1 MRDSAYELEEMQAL
15 PPIGGGSVFDSLE
28 YTKPAVR
35 LPLTLIEAYRDTIA
49 RRGYVQDESQYAAV
63 QRMQHTYEQWVA
75 FKTLYDSTFKK
86 LVIRP
91 TLPRG
96 IYLWGGVGTGKSL
109 LMDLFYLTVRL
120 NRKRRVHFHH
130 FMRDVHREMDTLKG
144 QSDPLEEVSI
154 RIAKRY
160 RLICFDEFHVND
172 IADAMILGRLLE
184 GTMSRGVVY
193 CMTSNY
199 HPEELYANGLQR
211 ERFLPTIALIKE
223 RLDIVHVDSGID
235 YRRRTMEQLQ
245 VYHTPINADTDA
257 ALLATFKRVA
267 EAEEENQ
274 PLDVEGRV
282 IPYVRRAGSVVWFK
296 FDALCGGP
304 RSQLDYLDLAKRFH
318 TIIVSHVPRMT
329 EDDVDKARRFTLL
342 VDVLYESKVKLIVSA
357 EVPANALYVKG
368 PLSHEFARTVSRL
381 HEMES
386 AEYLAEQ
393 RSTAVFDAKTEIAS
407 QPV

>member
-1 MRDSAYELEEMQAL
+1 MRDSAYELEQMEAL

-35 LPLTLIEAYRDTIA
+35 LPLTFMEAYRDMLE
-49 RRGYVQDESQYAAV
+49 RRGYAQDESQYAAV
-63 QRMQHTYEQWVA
+63 QRMQRTYEQWEA
-75 FKTLYDSTFKK
+75 FKVLYDSTFKK
-86 LVIRP
+86 LVQRP

-144 QSDPLEEVSI
+144 QADPLEEVSV

-211 ERFLPTIALIKE
+211 ERFLPTIALIKSN
-223 RLDIVHVDSGID
+223 LDIVHVDSGID
-235 YRRRTMEQLQ
+235 YRRRTMEQIKT
-245 VYHTPINADTDA
+245 YYTPLTPENDA
-257 ALLATFKRVA
+257 ALLETFERVA
-267 EAEEENQ
+267 GAAEETQ
-274 PLDVEGRV
+274 PLDVEGRI
-282 IPYVRRAGSVVWFK
+282 IPYVRRAGSVVWFE
-296 FDALCGGP
+296 FRDLCGGP

-318 TIIVSHVPRMT
+318 TIIVSNVPRMS
-329 EDDVDKARRFTLL
+329 EDDVDEARRFTLL
-342 VDVLYESKVKLIVSA
+342 VDVLYDSKVKLIVSA
-357 EVPANALYVKG
+357 EVPANELYVKG

-386 AEYLAEQ
+386 AAYLAEQ
-393 RSTAVFDAKTEIAS
+393 RSTAALEAKIEKTA
-407 QPV
+407 QAV

>member
-1 MRDSAYELEEMQAL
+1 VRDSAYELEEMEAL

-35 LPLTLIEAYRDTIA
+35 LPLTVVEAYRDTLA

-63 QRMQHTYEQWVA
+63 QRMQHTFEQWEA
-75 FKTLYDSTFKK
+75 FKTLFDSTFKK
-86 LVIRP
+86 LVVRP

-144 QSDPLEEVSI
+144 KADPLEEVSA

-211 ERFLPTIALIKE
+211 ERFLPTIALIKQQ
-223 RLDIVHVDSGID
+223 LDVVHVDSGID
-235 YRRRTMEQLQ
+235 YRRRTLEGIQ
-245 VYHTPINADTDA
+245 VYYTPLGPETDK
-257 ALLATFKRVA
+257 ALLAAFKRIA
-267 EAEEENQ
+267 EAEEEFQ
-274 PLDVEGRV
+274 PLDVEGRI
-282 IPYVRRAGSVVWFK
+282 IPYVRRAGGVVWFD
-296 FDALCGGP
+296 FDVLCGGP

-318 TIIVSHVPRMT
+318 TVIVSDVPRMS
-329 EDDVDKARRFTLL
+329 EDHMDAARRFTLL
-342 VDVLYESKVKLIVSA
+342 VDVLYDSKVKLIVSA
-357 EVPANALYVKG
+357 AVPPHELYTQG
-368 PLSHEFARTVSRL
+368 HLAHEFSRTVSRL
-381 HEMES
+381 NEMKS
-386 AEYLAEQ
+386 TAYLAERRLPVTGIPQ
-393 RSTAVFDAKTEIAS
+393 TIPAS
-407 QPV
+407 